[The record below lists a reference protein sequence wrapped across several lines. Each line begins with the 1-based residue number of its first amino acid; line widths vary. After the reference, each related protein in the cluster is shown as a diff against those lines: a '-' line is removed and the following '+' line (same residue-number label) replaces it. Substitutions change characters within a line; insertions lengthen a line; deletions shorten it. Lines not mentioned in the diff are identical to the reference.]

1 MSKREKTK
9 NWNFFGSFLE
19 PKRGENGAS
28 ENVVSGSSKE
38 VLRPGMGTYER
49 RIWSQ
54 KKSVAFLQRSADSQ
68 ISAQTGREIKQKQVT
83 ESDLFCGIKRDVK
96 VRNGPFVLPVIGKI
110 RRNRYSRGRLWR
122 LLRPC
127 RFRVRPRA

>member
-19 PKRGENGAS
+19 QKRGENGAS
-28 ENVVSGSSKE
+28 ENVVSGSLKE
-38 VLRPGMGTYER
+38 VLCQGMGTYER
-49 RIWSQ
+49 RIWFQ

-83 ESDLFCGIKRDVK
+83 ESGLFCV
-96 VRNGPFVLPVIGKI
+96 
-110 RRNRYSRGRLWR
+110 
-122 LLRPC
+122 
-127 RFRVRPRA
+127 